1 METKETKAE
10 SFFRKAVEV
19 HSSSQIFNTS
29 VSELSEGMGKTLF
42 YLEQKKDNDVTA
54 SEIAE
59 HLGVSQARVTKIINK
74 LEVAGLVV
82 KRASKVDG
90 RSTVIKNTE
99 EGSKRVYKIYG
110 EIIRYFDYLIDKIG
124 EKDLSHLF
132 LLLNR
137 IKTVTEEYGKE

>member
-19 HSSSQIFNTS
+19 YSNSQIFNTS

-82 KRASKVDG
+82 KRASNAHV
-90 RSTVIKNTE
+90 R
-99 EGSKRVYKIYG
+99 
-110 EIIRYFDYLIDKIG
+110 
-124 EKDLSHLF
+124 
-132 LLLNR
+132 
-137 IKTVTEEYGKE
+137 